1 MSHRVTCQFSF
12 DVVMMLAY
20 ISALLFNIETQ
31 WWVSWSFLTLLS
43 CCLFIFLWISAES
56 WQLTPEVPE
65 WWFSFFFSPSI
76 SISFWYFWKDA
87 PADETSRASCH
98 HHSWPNMQFF
108 IHMHNFLYSFL
119 YSLWISDF
127 FFFLTW
133 RAIRTWFIFYRKIIQ
148 CAWCT
153 ECLLWKLFWLLCVP
167 PSFCVRITQKSW
179 NADVEPISVKKQKT
193 NVCYILCT

>member
-1 MSHRVTCQFSF
+1 MFLIHQIWSRDMSHRVTCQFSF
-12 DVVMMLAY
+12 DAVMMLAY

-119 YSLWISDF
+119 HSLWISFF

-148 CAWCT
+148 CACYGSFSGYYV
-153 ECLLWKLFWLLCVP
+153 CLPLSASESHRRVEMQMSKLFL
-167 PSFCVRITQKSW
+167 
-179 NADVEPISVKKQKT
+179 
-193 NVCYILCT
+193 

>member
-1 MSHRVTCQFSF
+1 MVSQLIFS
-12 DVVMMLAY
+12 DL
-20 ISALLFNIETQ
+20 ALLLFVHIPLNKC
-31 WWVSWSFLTLLS
+31 WVMATHPWSTWVVVF
-43 CCLFIFLWISAES
+43 
-56 WQLTPEVPE
+56 
-65 WWFSFFFSPSI
+65 FFFSPSI

-119 YSLWISDF
+119 HSLWISDF